1 MADGQVTFESRM
13 LIDGK
18 LVDGEAGTF
27 VNINPANGEVLGE
40 VADASKGDILRAIDA
55 ARRAFDETDWS
66 TNGELRKRCL
76 LQLHEAIESEREELR
91 EELILEV
98 GAPRAVTY
106 GPQLDAPL
114 KDGLKYPAR
123 LIDEFPWETDLG
135 DKVVSVTG
143 VNTRRK
149 VWHEP
154 VGVVGAIVPWNFPF
168 EVTINKLG
176 QALATGNTVVLK
188 PAPNTP
194 FNATRLGRLIAEK
207 TDFPAGVVNVATASD
222 HFVGEE
228 LTISPKVDMISFTGS
243 TTVGK
248 RIMEKGAATMKR
260 LFLELGGKSAT
271 IVLDDADFN
280 TACLIGIGPLMHAGQ
295 GCAAPTRML
304 LPRSRYDEGVAILKA
319 IYENMKAAD
328 PQKPDTICGPVISGK
343 QQSRILGY
351 IRKGVDEGATLL
363 VGSTEPP
370 EEFDKG
376 FWVSP
381 TLFTDVDNAMT
392 IAQEEIF
399 GPVLAV
405 IPYADTEDAIR
416 IANDSVYGLAGNV
429 MSGSLHRSL
438 AVARRLR
445 AGFIG
450 LNGTAGYG
458 ADTPFGGYK
467 DSGVGRQNG
476 IEGFRQYTEVKSVA
490 YPADQHLRK
499 EQ

>member
-1 MADGQVTFESRM
+1 MSDAFESRL

-27 VNINPANGEVLGE
+27 SNINPATEDVLGE
-40 VADASKGDILRAIDA
+40 VSDASKDDMMRAIDA
-55 ARRAFDETDWS
+55 ARRAFDESSWATDRQ
-66 TNGELRKRCL
+66 LRKRCL
-76 LQLHEAIESEREELR
+76 EQLHDAIDGEREELR
-91 EELILEV
+91 EELIREV

-114 KDGLKYPAR
+114 QDGLRYPAR
-123 LIDEFPWETDLG
+123 LIDEFPWDTDLG
-135 DKVVSVTG
+135 DTVVSLTG
-143 VNTRRK
+143 VNTTRR

-168 EVTINKLG
+168 EVSVNKLG
-176 QALATGNTVVLK
+176 QALAAGNTVVLK
-188 PAPNTP
+188 AAPDTP

-207 TDFPAGVVNVATASD
+207 TDIPAGVANVITSSD
-222 HFVGEE
+222 HMVGEE
-228 LTISPKVDMISFTGS
+228 LTLSPKVDMISFTGS
-243 TTVGK
+243 TAVGR

-271 IVLDDADFN
+271 IVCEDADLS

-295 GCAAPTRML
+295 GCAAPTRLL
-304 LPRSRYDEGVAILKA
+304 LPRSRYDEGVAILRG
-319 IYENMKAAD
+319 IYENVHAAD
-328 PQKPDTICGPVISGK
+328 PQDPGTLCGPVISAK
-343 QQSRILGY
+343 QQARILGY
-351 IRKGVDEGATLL
+351 IRTGVDEGATML

-370 EEFDKG
+370 ARFDRG

-381 TLFTDVDNAMT
+381 TLFTDVDNSMT
-392 IAQEEIF
+392 IAREEIF

-405 IPYADTEDAIR
+405 IPYEDEDDAVR
-416 IANDSVYGLAGNV
+416 IANDSPYGLAGNV
-429 MSGSLHRSL
+429 MSSSLEHSL
-438 AVARRLR
+438 ALARRLR

-458 ADTPFGGYK
+458 ADTPFGGFK

-476 IEGFRQYTEVKSVA
+476 VLGFSQYTEVKSVA
-490 YPADQHLRK
+490 YPAG
-499 EQ
+499 